1 MNMITANIGSRSY
14 EFEGNLETY
23 FQSFRNQIIGN
34 NQHFDSPYGTQK
46 ITYADWTA
54 SGRLYAPIE
63 MKISEVF
70 GPFMANTHTESN
82 VTSSIMTCAYKQAH
96 TIIKEHVNADA
107 HDVIILDGFGMTAAI
122 NKLQRLLGLRIPERW
137 KHQMIVKEEDRPVI
151 FITHMEHHSNH
162 TSWLETIGDVVM
174 LEPDSNGHVSLKR
187 LEEHLNE
194 YKHRKLK
201 IGSFSAC
208 SNVTG
213 IYSPYHQLAKKMHE
227 HGGMCF
233 IDFAASAPYV
243 NINMHPDDPMEKL
256 DAIFFSPHKFLGGP
270 GSSGV
275 LIFDSRLYANPVPD
289 HPGGG
294 TVAWTNPWGKHQY
307 VSDIEARED
316 GGTPG
321 ILQGIKAALCIKLK
335 EQMGVENIMKR
346 EKELLDI
353 LLFGLTAIPGLHV
366 FEGDKTERLGI
377 VSFHVKTI
385 HYNLVVR
392 LLNDR
397 FGYQVRGGCSCAGTY
412 GHLLFHIGPKQSKI
426 ITDKIDEG
434 DLSLKPGW
442 VRFSLHPTMTNQEIY
457 GFIQAMK
464 LIVKN
469 VKEWEKDY
477 IYDPKSNDYFYVR
490 HQRADMDTL
499 FRLEA
504 D

>member
-1 MNMITANIGSRSY
+1 MITATVGSKIY
-14 EFEGNLETY
+14 HFESELETY

-34 NQHFDSPYGTQK
+34 NQYFDSPYGKQK
-46 ITYADWTA
+46 IIYADWTA

-63 MKISEVF
+63 KKMTEVF

-82 VTSSIMTCAYKQAH
+82 VTSSIMTCAYKQAQA
-96 TIIKEHVNADA
+96 IIKEHVNADT
-107 HDVIILDGFGMTAAI
+107 HDVIIMDGFGMTSVI
-122 NKLQRLLGLRIPERW
+122 NKLQRILALRVPEKW
-137 KHQMIVKEEDRPVI
+137 KHKMAANEDERPII

-162 TSWLETIGDVVM
+162 TSWLETIGDVVV
-174 LEPDSNGHVSLKR
+174 LEPDWNGLINLER
-187 LEEHLNE
+187 LEERLNE
-194 YKHRKLK
+194 YKHRKFK

-213 IYSPYHQLAKKMHE
+213 IHSPYHQLARKMHE
-227 HGGMCF
+227 HGGICF

-243 NINMHPDDPMEKL
+243 KINMHPEDPIEKL
-256 DAIFFSPHKFLGGP
+256 DGIFFSPHKFLGGP

-275 LIFDSRLYANPVPD
+275 LVFDSRLYRNPVPD

-335 EQMGVENIMKR
+335 EQMGVQKIMKR

-353 LLFGLTAIPGLHV
+353 LLSGLKEIPGLHV
-366 FEGDKTERLGI
+366 FEGDKTDRLGI
-377 VSFHVKTI
+377 VSFYVKNI
-385 HYNLVVR
+385 HYNLIVR

-412 GHLLFHIGPKQSKI
+412 GHLLFNIGQKQSKL
-426 ITDKIDEG
+426 ITDKIDTG

-442 VRFSLHPTMTNQEIY
+442 VRFSLHPTMTNQEIHA
-457 GFIQAMK
+457 FIRAMK

-469 VKEWEKDY
+469 VKNWEEDY
-477 IYDPKSNDYFYVR
+477 IYDPKSNDYFYV
-490 HQRADMDTL
+490 HHERANMEAL
-499 FRLEA
+499 FRLETN
-504 D
+504 